1 MLKQSFNR
9 DWFLNHG
16 LGSIMESMMGG
27 AAKWES
33 VNLPHDA
40 MITMNRSADA
50 VSGPGMAY
58 FEGEN
63 IEYLKEFTIP
73 ASEKDKVHYLYFD
86 GVYMNATFT
95 INDVFVKKYRCGYT
109 PCFMRIDR
117 YLKYDQPNRLK
128 VMIRGSA
135 LPNGRWYP
143 GEGIYRD
150 TWILT
155 GDYLHIA
162 PDGLHVTTVDCD
174 SQLGVLEV
182 KADVYNAGPAGREA
196 YAKLTVKDQEG
207 NVVATRKARFYVDAN
222 SQVLVRQRIDL
233 ENPKLW
239 NVDTPNLYTCEC
251 VLEDR
256 FSGEIA
262 DIADATFGVRKL
274 QLDAKNGL
282 RINGKPIKLKGGCI
296 HHDNGLLGA
305 VSVKDAEERRIRLHK
320 EGGYNAFRTA
330 HNPPSTALLDA
341 CDRLGML
348 VMHEFTDV
356 WTETKALYDY
366 AEYMPDTWEE
376 DVENVVRRDYNHPC
390 IVMWSIG
397 NEIPETGNTL
407 ATQWGRKLVEKFKSL
422 DATRFVT
429 NGINVMVSC
438 IPYLAELMQARQSQQ
453 EEDSPKADG
462 VNDVIGGLG
471 DVMGMFATSDMFD
484 AYTEES
490 CDMLDLIGYN
500 YTNDRYEREHPLH
513 PDWIFFGSETFPGQL
528 DKNWAT
534 VTRNPYVI
542 GDFCWTSM
550 DYLGEVGCGRIVQK
564 ELDAGGFMGEYP
576 WLAAA
581 DGDFDLTG
589 FRKPMSFWR
598 EIVWGGGNHKPYIAV
613 HRLQNFGKELKIS
626 MWNFTDAVNS
636 WTWPG
641 YEGKPTAVEV
651 YSDAEEVE
659 LFINGVSQG
668 RKPVGNDFKKFYCR
682 WDTVYAPG
690 RLLAVAYIGGEEV
703 GRYELKSAEGATL
716 CVHADKTTLK
726 AGSNDLCYVEI
737 ELRDADGTMDMTSA
751 KSASVSLEGPVIL
764 AGCGSGN
771 PCTEERYCDHEHQ
784 FFEGRML
791 AIVKASDEPGKAV
804 ITVTS
809 EGMDSVSIEIQVEE

>member
-282 RINGKPIKLKGGCI
+282 RINGQPIKLKGGCI

-484 AYTEES
+484 AYMEES

-703 GRYELKSAEGATL
+703 GRYELKTAEGATL

>member
-1 MLKQSFNR
+1 MRKDNFNKN
-9 DWFLNHG
+9 WTINHG
-16 LGSIMESMMGG
+16 LSTIMDSMLGGGSTAEQ
-27 AAKWES
+27 
-33 VNLPHDA
+33 VTLPHDA
-40 MITMNRSADA
+40 MINMKRSADA

-58 FEGEN
+58 FEGED
-63 IEYLKEFTIP
+63 IEYVKQFVIP
-73 ASEKDKVHYLYFD
+73 STEKDKVHYLNFD

-95 INDVFVKKYRCGYT
+95 INGVFMKKYRYGYT
-109 PCFMRIDR
+109 PCTMRIDK
-117 YLKYDQPNRLK
+117 YLKYDQPNILK

-150 TWILT
+150 TWLLT
-155 GDYLHIA
+155 GDYLHVA
-162 PDGLHVTTVDCD
+162 HDGLHVTTLDCGPE
-174 SQLGVLEV
+174 LGVLEV
-182 KADVYNAGPAGREA
+182 KADIRNVGPTSREA
-196 YAKLTVKDQEG
+196 YAKLTIKDQEG
-207 NVVATRKARFYVDAN
+207 NVVSSRKARFYVDAN
-222 SQVLVRQRIDL
+222 AKVLVRQRVDI

-256 FSGEIA
+256 FSGEFVDA
-262 DIADATFGVRKL
+262 EDATFGIRKL

-282 RINGKPIKLKGGCI
+282 RINGQSVKLKGGCI

-305 VSVKDAEERRIRLHK
+305 VSVADAEERRIRIHK

-356 WTETKALYDY
+356 WTETKAIYDY
-366 AEYMPDTWEE
+366 GEYMPDTWEE
-376 DVENVVRRDYNHPC
+376 DVENVVRRDFNHPC
-390 IVMWSIG
+390 VIMWSIG
-397 NEIPETGNTL
+397 NEIPETGNPI

-422 DATRFVT
+422 DSTRFVT

-438 IPYLAELMQARQSQQ
+438 IPYLAQMLQATQQ
-453 EEDSPKADG
+453 ADTPTADG
-462 VNDVIGGLG
+462 VNDVIGGLV
-471 DVMGMFATSDMFD
+471 DIMGMFATSDQFD
-484 AYTEES
+484 GYIEES

-500 YTNDRYEREHPLH
+500 YTNARYEREHPLH
-513 PDWIFFGSETFPGQL
+513 PEWVFFGSETFPGQL
-528 DKNWAT
+528 DVNWDT
-534 VTRNPYVI
+534 VSRNSYVI

-564 ELDAGGFMGEYP
+564 EQDTGGFMGAYP

-589 FRKPMSFWR
+589 FRKPMSYWR
-598 EIVWGGGNHKPYIAV
+598 EIIWGGGNHKPYIAV
-613 HRLQNFGKELKIS
+613 HRMQNFGKDLQVS

-668 RKPVGNDFKKFYCR
+668 KKPVGDDFKKFYCR

-690 RLLAVAYIGGEEV
+690 ELLAVAYIGGEEV
-703 GRYELKSAEGATL
+703 GRYELKTAGKAKL
-716 CVHADKTTLK
+716 CVTVDKKTLR
-726 AGSNDLCYVEI
+726 AGSSDLCYVEI
-737 ELRDADGTMDMTSA
+737 ELRDENGVMDMTSA
-751 KSASVSLEGPVIL
+751 KSAKVQVEGAAVL
-764 AGCGSGN
+764 AGCGSAN
-771 PCTEERYCDHEHQ
+771 PCTEERYCDTEHL

-791 AIVKASDEPGKAV
+791 AILRASDVTGKTV
-804 ITVTS
+804 VTVTS
-809 EGMDSVSIEIQVEE
+809 EGIEPASVEIEVI

>member
-1 MLKQSFNR
+1 MKRCSFNQN
-9 DWFLNHG
+9 WTLSHG
-16 LGSIMESMMGG
+16 LGTIMESMFGSNV
-27 AAKWES
+27 KQEK
-33 VNLPHDA
+33 VTLPHDA

-63 IEYLKEFTIP
+63 ISYTKHFTVP
-73 ASEKDKVHYLYFD
+73 SSEKDKVHYLYFD
-86 GVYMNATFT
+86 GVYMNATFS
-95 INDVFVKKYRCGYT
+95 INGVFVKKYRCGYT
-109 PCFMRIDR
+109 PCSFRIDK
-117 YLKYDQPNRLK
+117 YLRYDQPNELK

-135 LPNGRWYP
+135 VPNGRWYP

-162 PDGLHVTTVDCD
+162 PDGLHVTTLDCD
-174 SQLGVLEV
+174 PQLGVLEV
-182 KADVYNAGPAGREA
+182 KADVRNAGPAGREA
-196 YAKLTVKDQEG
+196 YAKLIVKDQEG

-222 SQVLVRQRIDL
+222 DKVLVRQRIDL

-256 FSGEIA
+256 FSGEFVDA
-262 DIADATFGVRKL
+262 ADATFGIRKL

-282 RINGKPIKLKGGCI
+282 RINGQTVKLKGGCI

-330 HNPPSTALLDA
+330 HNPPSAALLDA
-341 CDRLGML
+341 CDRMGML

-376 DVENVVRRDYNHPC
+376 DVENVVRRDYNHPS
-390 IVMWSIG
+390 IIMWSIG

-422 DATRFVT
+422 DSTRFVT

-438 IPYLAELMQARQSQQ
+438 IPYLAEMMQAMQAQQ
-453 EEDSPKADG
+453 AEASAQADG

-471 DVMGMFATSDMFD
+471 DVMGMFATSDRFD
-484 AYTEES
+484 AYMEES

-500 YTNDRYEREHPLH
+500 YTNDRYEREHPIH

-534 VTRNPYVI
+534 VSRNSYVI

-564 ELDAGGFMGEYP
+564 ELDAGGFMGAYP

-598 EIVWGGGNHKPYIAV
+598 EIIWGGGNHKPYIAV
-613 HRLQNFGKELKIS
+613 HRMQNFGKDLQIS
-626 MWNFTDAVNS
+626 QWNFTDAINS

-668 RKPVGNDFKKFYCR
+668 KKPVGDDFKKFYCR

-690 RLLAVAYIGGEEV
+690 ELLAVAYIGGQEV
-703 GRYELKSAEGATL
+703 GRYELKTAQNAKL
-716 CVHADKTTLK
+716 CVKADKTVLK
-726 AGSNDLCYVEI
+726 AGSSDLCYVEI
-737 ELRDADGTMDMTSA
+737 ELRDENGVMDMTCA
-751 KSASVSLEGPVIL
+751 KSAAVSLEGPVQL

-771 PCTEERYCDHEHQ
+771 PCTEERYCDTTHQ

-791 AIVKASDEPGKAV
+791 AIVKASEETGKAV
-804 ITVTS
+804 VTVTS
-809 EGMDSVSIEIQVEE
+809 EGMEPVSIAIEVV

>member
-1 MLKQSFNR
+1 MKKSSFNQN
-9 DWFLNHG
+9 WMLNHG

-27 AAKWES
+27 AAKWEPVS
-33 VNLPHDA
+33 LPHDA
-40 MITMNRSADA
+40 MITMKRSADA

-63 IEYLKEFTIP
+63 IEYAKEFEVP
-73 ASEKDKVHYLYFD
+73 SSEKDKVHYLYFD

-95 INDVFVKKYRCGYT
+95 INGVFVKKYRCGYT
-109 PCFMRIDR
+109 PCFMRIDK
-117 YLKYDQPNRLK
+117 YLKYDQPNKLK

-135 LPNGRWYP
+135 VPNGRWYP
-143 GEGIYRD
+143 GQGIYRD

-174 SQLGVLEV
+174 PQLGVLEV
-182 KADVYNAGPAGREA
+182 KADVRNVGPAGREA

-222 SQVLVRQRIDL
+222 DQVLVRQRIDL

-256 FSGEIA
+256 FSGEFVDA
-262 DIADATFGVRKL
+262 ADATFGIRKL

-282 RINGKPIKLKGGCI
+282 RINGQPVKLKGGCI

-305 VSVKDAEERRIRLHK
+305 VTVKDAEERRIRLHK

-330 HNPPSTALLDA
+330 HNPPSAALLDA
-341 CDRLGML
+341 CDRMGML

-376 DVENVVRRDYNHPC
+376 DVENVVRRDYNHPS
-390 IVMWSIG
+390 IIMWSIG

-422 DATRFVT
+422 DSTRFVT

-438 IPYLAELMQARQSQQ
+438 IPYLAQMMQARQAQQ
-453 EEDSPKADG
+453 AGDAPKADG

-471 DVMGMFATSDMFD
+471 DIMGLFATSDMFD
-484 AYTEES
+484 AYMEES
-490 CDMLDLIGYN
+490 CDMLDMIGYN

-534 VTRNPYVI
+534 VSRNSYVI

-564 ELDAGGFMGEYP
+564 EQDAGGFMGAYP

-598 EIVWGGGNHKPYIAV
+598 EIIWGGGNHKPYIAV
-613 HRLQNFGKELKIS
+613 HRMQNFGKDLQIS

-659 LFINGVSQG
+659 LFVNGVSLG
-668 RKPVGNDFKKFYCR
+668 RKPVGDDFKQFYCR

-690 RLLAVAYIGGEEV
+690 QLLAVAYIGGQEV
-703 GRYELKSAEGATL
+703 GRYELKTAQDAKL
-716 CVHADKTTLK
+716 CVNADKTTLK

-737 ELRDADGTMDMTSA
+737 ELRDVNGTMDMTSD
-751 KSASVSLEGPVIL
+751 KSAKVSLEGPVVL

-771 PCTEERYCDHEHQ
+771 PCTEERYCDAEHQ
-784 FFEGRML
+784 LFEGRML
-791 AIVKASDEPGKAV
+791 AIVKASDVPGKAV
-804 ITVTS
+804 VTVAS
-809 EGMDSVSIEIQVEE
+809 EGMESASIEIQVV